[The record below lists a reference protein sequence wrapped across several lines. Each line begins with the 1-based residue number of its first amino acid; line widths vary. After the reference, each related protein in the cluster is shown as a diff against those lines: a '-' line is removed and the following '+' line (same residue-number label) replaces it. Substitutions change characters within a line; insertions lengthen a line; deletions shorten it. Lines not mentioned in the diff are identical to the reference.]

1 MGTTVYLRDGMGGA
15 GSTFTVASG
24 QTVRL
29 GRILEF
35 TADETVREGQA
46 DSAVVAG
53 VATATQARSLFQS
66 DGATARADN
75 TVYAGEKVAVSQYG
89 IFRTPTDGSSTLT
102 YGQPVKVGTAGVPVL
117 WVTGV
122 DAADLKVGR
131 LLKEPYDVTVG
142 GTSTEFVDIALY
154 L

>member
-15 GSTFTVASG
+15 GSVFTVATG
-24 QTVRL
+24 QTIRL
-29 GRILEF
+29 GRIIEF

-66 DGATARADN
+66 DGVTARADN
-75 TVYAGEKVAVSQYG
+75 TVYAGELVSVSQYG
-89 IFRTPTDGSSTLT
+89 IFRVPTDGFSSLAF
-102 YGQPVKVGTAGVPVL
+102 GEGIICAANGTPEKWASTDV
-117 WVTGV
+117 
-122 DAADLKVGR
+122 ADELIGR
-131 LLKEPYDVTVG
+131 LMKEPYNVTVS
-142 GTSTEFVDIALY
+142 GTSTEFVDICLS